1 MSNFEVG
8 LLINVL
14 LVEDNPGD
22 VRLIKE
28 VFEDAKV
35 MIKLT
40 VVEDGQAA
48 LNYLRQNRGFGG
60 ESGPLLVILDINLP
74 GKNGLA
80 VLREIKEDKNL
91 LHIPVVVFSSSDDRY
106 AIESGY
112 DLRASAYVVKPGNYE
127 EFVKA
132 VSRIMEFW
140 MDIARIP
147 GTDGLN

>member
-1 MSNFEVG
+1 MRNFEVG
-8 LLINVL
+8 WSINVL

-22 VRLIKE
+22 VRLIRE
-28 VFEDAKV
+28 VFDDVGVK
-35 MIKLT
+35 MKLT

-48 LNYLRQNRGFGG
+48 LIYLRQNHGFGG
-60 ESGPLLVILDINLP
+60 ESGPVLVLLDINLP

-91 LHIPVVVFSSSDDRY
+91 LHIPVVILSSSDDRY

-112 DLRASAYVVKPGNYE
+112 DLRASAYVVKPGSYE

-132 VSRIMEFW
+132 VSMIKEFW
-140 MDIARIP
+140 MEVARIP
-147 GTDGLN
+147 GNDSSN